1 MVELST
7 SCSPVTGRT
16 FVTNNT
22 NSPNSSVS
30 GSDQTNTND
39 TSQTYKTTDSS
50 NRNILQTT
58 KESDND
64 NLENNIVKH
73 VKEKAFRK
81 FKFPPEITFVKAT
94 IFKIVK
100 QANNNEIPNTIDIKD
115 QKWSGIYCRAVTACR
130 HNAQTLGRKNY
141 KGTQPTRK

>member
-1 MVELST
+1 MLELST
-7 SCSPVTGRT
+7 SCSPVTGNT
-16 FVTNNT
+16 IVTNNT

-30 GSDQTNTND
+30 GSDRTNTND
-39 TSQTYKTTDSS
+39 SQTYRTTNSS

-81 FKFPPEITFVKAT
+81 FKFPPEIRFVKAT

-100 QANNNEIPNTIDIKD
+100 QANNNEIPNMIATKE
-115 QKWSGIYCRAVTACR
+115 QKWSGIYCQAVTACR
-130 HNAQTLGRKNY
+130 HNAQTLARKNY
-141 KGTQPTRK
+141 KGKQPTIK